1 MKLSVFPGQ
10 PLRGTLRLPG
20 DKSLSHR
27 AALFAALAQGESIFE
42 NFLNAGVTRA
52 MLEALTDLG
61 IAWQMDGQTLRLEGK
76 GLSGFSAPAQALN
89 CGNSATTLRLL
100 AGALAASGIPSI
112 LDGSPGLRRRPMRR
126 IVEPLQQMGV
136 PVEAGA
142 GFTAPLHLANR
153 LSLRKLTGMRHELSI
168 ASAQVKSC
176 LLLAGLAGDAPTEVV
191 EPAASR
197 DHSERMLSLMG
208 ASVQQTQLA
217 IAGMDGT
224 TKSLTRIVPC
234 DCDLQPLHLSLPG
247 DISAAAFFIVAALIT
262 PGSDILIEHVLLNP
276 GRTGM
281 LDVLLSMGA
290 DIQVE
295 MGAANEWEPS
305 GNLRVRHSEL
315 HGQSVS
321 GDTVVRMID
330 EFPAFAVAAAYAE
343 GKTEVRDASEL
354 RAKESDR
361 IHALEELAHL
371 GAGIDEQADGFDV
384 RGQAALTG
392 GQANAQGDHRMAMA
406 LAISGL
412 AAKEPVTVEGAE
424 IISESLPGFSAALQE
439 LGAQVVIST

>member
-1 MKLSVFPGQ
+1 
-10 PLRGTLRLPG
+10 
-20 DKSLSHR
+20 
-27 AALFAALAQGESIFE
+27 
-42 NFLNAGVTRA
+42 
-52 MLEALTDLG
+52 
-61 IAWQMDGQTLRLEGK
+61 
-76 GLSGFSAPAQALN
+76 
-89 CGNSATTLRLL
+89 
-100 AGALAASGIPSI
+100 
-112 LDGSPGLRRRPMRR
+112 
-126 IVEPLQQMGV
+126 
-136 PVEAGA
+136 
-142 GFTAPLHLANR
+142 
-153 LSLRKLTGMRHELSI
+153 
-168 ASAQVKSC
+168 
-176 LLLAGLAGDAPTEVV
+176 
-191 EPAASR
+191 
-197 DHSERMLSLMG
+197 
-208 ASVQQTQLA
+208 
-217 IAGMDGT
+217 
-224 TKSLTRIVPC
+224 
-234 DCDLQPLHLSLPG
+234 
-247 DISAAAFFIVAALIT
+247 
-262 PGSDILIEHVLLNP
+262 
-276 GRTGM
+276 
-281 LDVLLSMGA
+281 
-290 DIQVE
+290 
-295 MGAANEWEPS
+295 
-305 GNLRVRHSEL
+305 VRHSEL